1 MINLNS
7 YKKKYFSD
15 KIFTSSNDLLDHFRN
30 FGIKNNLTI
39 NEENIKYKDYDA
51 IDLLSILSDK
61 VFFYKVKSSSI
72 KNMLYQNKLFYQ
84 VFDKESQIESY
95 LYRIINE
102 KINRLLIFTG
112 EFKNKNNPKL
122 ISIDQKKELINNI
135 DNDIIYISDN
145 IILIR
150 YQVFL
155 PWLWKCRINPIEQL
169 DNLKVTKYYL
179 KNKWNFSNE

>member
-39 NEENIKYKDYDA
+39 NEEDIKYKDYDA
-51 IDLLSILSDK
+51 IDLLNILSDK

-102 KINRLLIFTG
+102 NR
-112 EFKNKNNPKL
+112 NNL
-122 ISIDQKKELINNI
+122 
-135 DNDIIYISDN
+135 
-145 IILIR
+145 
-150 YQVFL
+150 
-155 PWLWKCRINPIEQL
+155 
-169 DNLKVTKYYL
+169 
-179 KNKWNFSNE
+179 